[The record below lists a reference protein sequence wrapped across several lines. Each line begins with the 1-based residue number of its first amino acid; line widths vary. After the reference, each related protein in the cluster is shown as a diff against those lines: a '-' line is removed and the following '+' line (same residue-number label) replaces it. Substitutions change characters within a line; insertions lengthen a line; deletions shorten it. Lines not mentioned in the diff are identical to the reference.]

1 MIGTLLAVALQLNV
15 TVVAP
20 ETLVVRQPAT
30 VVVRAQAMGGERPT
44 LRPPSFAPL
53 NGVLS
58 EESASSRQGGG
69 QASVVVEHRYLVMAP
84 RTGRFTVP
92 PFEARL
98 GREVARSAP
107 LTFVVV
113 SPPALPTP
121 AIVSRPPDDRGR
133 GVSFR
138 AMVTPDTV
146 YVGQQATYQVG
157 VYLSDDVRYRLRRN
171 PEFVPP
177 ELRSI
182 LAYDLGAAGQPVSRR
197 EYGGQRYEVHVFQR
211 ALFPLAA
218 GRLEI
223 PPARLNYSLPLS
235 ASFFSREE
243 SHQLRS
249 ESVPLVVLDPPATG
263 RPADFAGAVGRFT
276 LQASLDAREGRVGDP
291 LLLTLAVSGAGNVN
305 FFPRPQVAVPWGQ
318 LVAAAERVR
327 LDSSTYVLR
336 GVKEFDWVI
345 TPTRAGEWEVPAVRY
360 AFFDP
365 STRRYDAALSP
376 ALRLRVLPGALA
388 SGTDTV
394 AGTRTEAPLA
404 LRASLGTPVRRP
416 LTDSPAFWLAM
427 IAAPIPAAL
436 LGVARRPRV
445 RREPG
450 APRRLEA
457 LARGGESVD
466 APALRRAYAE
476 ALRAR
481 IPAITWGTLAD
492 RKALVRTLRRAG
504 VTARVAGD
512 VEGFL
517 AELDA
522 AVYSP
527 GVTLGGGAA
536 ARALTL
542 VRAVD
547 EEARTFPAIP
557 RGVLLLL
564 ATAALASTTALAWA
578 LDPEAEEAFARGV
591 EAYGQQ
597 RFASA
602 QRQFAHAAEREPRA
616 AAAWANL
623 GTAAWAANDTATA
636 VLGWQRALRL
646 DPMADDVRDRLALT
660 PGLAAGTVADVP
672 AIPPSASVLLAAACW
687 VLAWAIAA
695 GAAWRRTATLRPWAW
710 GVGALAAVAAAG
722 AWRAADAAR
731 AERVVVIRE
740 SSTLRTVP
748 ALGGDPVA
756 AAHTGEV
763 GEVTGEQ
770 GAWARI
776 RMAENREGWVGAEQV
791 MRVGR

>member
-1 MIGTLLAVALQLNV
+1 VIGALLALAMQINV

-30 VVVRAQAMGGERPT
+30 VVVRAQVAGSVRPV

-58 EESASSRQGGG
+58 EESTSSQQGTG
-69 QASVVVEHRYLVMAP
+69 QSSLVVEHRYLVMAP
-84 RTGRFTVP
+84 RAGRFTVA

-98 GREVARSAP
+98 GREVARSAA
-107 LTFVVV
+107 LHFVVV

-121 AIVSRPPDDRGR
+121 AIVSRPPDDAAR

-138 AMVTPDTV
+138 AMVSPETV

-211 ALFPLAA
+211 ALFPLAP

-249 ESVPLVVLDPPATG
+249 ESVPLVVLEPPAQG
-263 RPADFAGAVGRFT
+263 RPADYAGAVGRFT
-276 LQASLDAREGRVGDP
+276 LRSVLDAAEGRVGDP
-291 LLLTLAVSGAGNVN
+291 LLLTIAVSGAGNVN

-318 LVAAAERVR
+318 LVAAGERVR

-345 TPTRAGEWEVPAVRY
+345 TPTRAGEWEVPAIRY
-360 AFFDP
+360 AYFDP

-376 ALRLRVLPGALA
+376 ALRLRVGPGALA
-388 SGTDTV
+388 SGVDPARGV
-394 AGTRTEAPLA
+394 RAEAPMA
-404 LRASLGTPVRRP
+404 LRRSLGVPVRRP
-416 LTDSPAFWLAM
+416 LSDSPAFWLAM

-436 LGVARRPRV
+436 LGVARRPRA
-445 RREPG
+445 RREPT
-450 APRRLEA
+450 AARRLEA
-457 LARGGESVD
+457 LARGGEGVD
-466 APALRRAYAE
+466 APSLRRAYAE

-481 IPAITWGTLAD
+481 IPSITWATLAD
-492 RKALVRTLRRAG
+492 RKALVRTLRRSG
-504 VTARVAGD
+504 VTARVATD
-512 VEGFL
+512 VEAFL

-527 GVTLGGGAA
+527 GVTLGSGAA
-536 ARALTL
+536 ARAVAL

-547 EEARTFPAIP
+547 DEARALPVLP
-557 RGVLLLL
+557 RAFVVLL
-564 ATAALASTTALAWA
+564 ATAGLVATGALAWA
-578 LDPEAEEAFARGV
+578 LDPEAEESFARGV

-597 RFASA
+597 RWASA
-602 QRQFAHAAEREPRA
+602 QRQFARAAEREPRA
-616 AAAWANL
+616 PAAWANL
-623 GTAAWAANDTATA
+623 GTAAWAASDTATA

-646 DPMADDVRDRLALT
+646 DPLAGDVRERLALT
-660 PGLAAGTVADVP
+660 PGFAAGTVADVP
-672 AIPPSASVLLAAACW
+672 AIPLAPAVLVAAACW
-687 VLAWAIAA
+687 VLAWLLAA
-695 GAAWRRTATLRPWAW
+695 AAAWRRAATLRPWAW
-710 GVGALAAVAAAG
+710 GVGALAGVAAAG
-722 AWRAADAAR
+722 AWRADGAAR
-731 AERVVVIRE
+731 ADRVVVIRE
-740 SSTLRTVP
+740 SASLRTVP

-756 AAHTGEV
+756 AAHVGEV
-763 GEVTGEQ
+763 GEITGEQ
-770 GAWARI
+770 GAWARV
-776 RMAENREGWVGAEQV
+776 RLAENREGWVGSEQV
-791 MRVGR
+791 QRLGR